1 MSVAEIIMIGWKSGV
16 TRKNETRNEY
26 WIYVKESIGVDKM
39 REIKLKWFGH
49 TLSWEKSEAL
59 KIVMENNVGGE
70 RGR

>member
-16 TRKNETRNEY
+16 TRKNKTRNEY

-49 TLSWEKSEAL
+49 ILSWEKSKAL